1 MKVKGRNGEWG
12 EGELMGKGGAC
23 SGESEE
29 EEDIGV
35 EECVSCLQ
43 TSLAISFSTTFLPSP
58 HLPFFPFPCSV
69 SFFSSFY
76 FLPLFLLSCPSSLSF
91 LLFLFLSRSLL
102 FSLLFQ
108 KFIHYPMISM
118 LPSHTRVLIVP
129 PSTARGPLPRNR
141 TSAK

>member
-1 MKVKGRNGEWG
+1 MEGGGQGVKVKGRNGEWG

-35 EECVSCLQ
+35 EECISCLQ

-58 HLPFFPFPCSV
+58 HLPFFPFPCSF

-76 FLPLFLLSCPSSLSF
+76 FLPLFLLSLSF
-91 LLFLFLSRSLL
+91 FSFVFPSLPLSLAILTFFLFFSRNSYTI
-102 FSLLFQ
+102 Q
-108 KFIHYPMISM
+108 
-118 LPSHTRVLIVP
+118 
-129 PSTARGPLPRNR
+129 
-141 TSAK
+141 